1 MMKKTSLKKTVTIS
15 LLSAI
20 AILIQTISFP
30 LPIFPAFLQMDF
42 SDIPALIG
50 GILFGPAAG
59 VLIEALKNF
68 LHYLISGSLTG
79 VPVGEMSNFIA
90 GSLFIIAGTWFYKR
104 KKTAS
109 SLMYGL
115 IFGTVFM
122 SVVMTIANYFIIFP
136 SYALFLGFTTDQA
149 IAMSQ
154 SINHEIHSL
163 FTLVIFAVLPFNLLK
178 GIVLTVITV
187 PIYSRIKSRIKTMV
201 PAEK

>member
-1 MMKKTSLKKTVTIS
+1 MNQTSLKKTVAIS

-20 AILIQTISFP
+20 AVLIQAIAFP

-50 GILFGPAAG
+50 GILLGPAAG

-68 LHYLISGSLTG
+68 LHYLILGSLTG
-79 VPVGEMSNFIA
+79 VPVGEFSNFIA
-90 GSLFIIAGTWFYKR
+90 GSLFIIAGTWFYK
-104 KKTAS
+104 KKKNAS
-109 SLMYGL
+109 SLIYGL
-115 IFGTVFM
+115 IFATIFV
-122 SVVMTIANYFIIFP
+122 SVIMTFANYFIIFP

-154 SINHEIHSL
+154 SINHKIHSL
-163 FTLVIFAVLPFNLLK
+163 FTLVVFAVLPFNLLK
-178 GIVLTVITV
+178 GMVLTIITV
-187 PIYSRIKSRIKTMV
+187 PIYSKLKSRLKTFV